1 MAGLEENEV
10 ASRNESSSRNKNGK
24 GYCSGSFIG
33 SVLEKFME
41 INVISTP
48 GSRHVLTRV
57 RERYC

>member
-33 SVLEKFME
+33 SIFRKVQHG
-41 INVISTP
+41 N
-48 GSRHVLTRV
+48 
-57 RERYC
+57 YCHFQLQVVDMYLQG